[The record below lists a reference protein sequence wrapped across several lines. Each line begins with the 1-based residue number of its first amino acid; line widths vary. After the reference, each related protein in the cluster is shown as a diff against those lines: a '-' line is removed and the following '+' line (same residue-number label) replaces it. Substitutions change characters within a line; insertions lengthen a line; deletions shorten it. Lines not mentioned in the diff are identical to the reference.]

1 MANFLGLNTLLD
13 EIDKTVSDQ
22 IERNMNELEKELKKR
37 IFEDQT
43 EENFIGCMLGV

>member
-1 MANFLGLNTLLD
+1 MIGGKL
-13 EIDKTVSDQ
+13 IYVDQ